1 LLLFLYNSG
10 ARVSEATSLR
20 IGDIDW
26 HSKSVRITGKG
37 NKQRRSPLWPATL
50 KHLHQLVGE
59 RPAEAYLFLNC
70 RGEPLTRY
78 GVHTLVERY
87 IAKLRYSVPSLQ
99 GKRISPHV
107 IRHTTASHLLQA
119 GVDINTIR
127 AWLGHVSLATTNIY
141 AETDLATKKRALA
154 TLARGSAPRAVGRW
168 NQPDVMAFLALASS
182 ICGVQTLVFE

>member
-10 ARVSEATSLR
+10 ARVSEATSVR

-37 NKQRRSPLWPATL
+37 NKQRRCPLWATTL
-50 KHLHQLVGE
+50 KHLRQLAGE
-59 RPAEAYLFLNC
+59 RPAEAHVFMNR

-87 IAKLRYSVPSLQ
+87 IAKLRSSVPSLQ
-99 GKRISPHV
+99 GKRVSPHI

-127 AWLGHVSLATTNIY
+127 AWLGHVSLDTTNIY

-154 TLARGSAPRAVGRW
+154 TLERGKAPRAIGSW
-168 NQPDVMAFLALASS
+168 NQPDVMAFLRAL
-182 ICGVQTLVFE
+182 